1 MLFCNQ
7 IILPP
12 YKYRQVL
19 QSVGVIDKEILEAI
33 YMDKSGQTNA
43 FSILDWIGIIYVV
56 MHIIGLF
63 VFPKIALAFGEMY
76 ADFGGS
82 LPNLTQIV
90 IKPWFSISLGIICL
104 CIFSLQWL
112 TPVRNSLKRR
122 RAVIVLSF
130 LTATASSAL
139 CIIGLYQPV
148 FRAAGAIG

>member
-1 MLFCNQ
+1 
-7 IILPP
+7 
-12 YKYRQVL
+12 
-19 QSVGVIDKEILEAI
+19 
-33 YMDKSGQTNA
+33 MDKYGQTNA

-56 MHIIGLF
+56 LHIIGLF
-63 VFPKIALAFGEMY
+63 MFPNIALAVGEMF

-112 TPVRNSLKRR
+112 NPVRNSLKWR
-122 RAVIVLSF
+122 RAVIIISF
-130 LTATASSAL
+130 LAATASSAI

-148 FRAAGAIG
+148 FRAADAIG